1 MIAQGAGNASCPPI
15 PRAGGQLPPLPC
27 GDDRCNHGPRH
38 AGTHHGH
45 AREGGPASA
54 MWNTIA
60 GPRRRSSSPGTTAS
74 RRSRSSRTTISKVIR
89 RPPLLPLEALPD
101 RRRGLEGATLN
112 APPGQFGD
120 TIRELSYGVWLD
132 HRRLDYVYRLY
143 GVQAPHHHS
152 PRSGGPPGPC
162 ACAQRRGLL
171 VGAHSPWASPR
182 CGEVLRKAAPPAHDA
197 ALFLGR
203 HQAGGGSGAV
213 SGPGEVSAALVADTG
228 G

>member
-1 MIAQGAGNASCPPI
+1 MIDAITARGTLGPTMGM
-15 PRAGGQLPPLPC
+15 RGKVDLPVPC
-27 GDDRCNHGPRH
+27 GIPLRAQDDALLPLEQRPQ
-38 AGTHHGH
+38 
-45 AREGGPASA
+45 GGADRVA
-54 MWNTIA
+54 L
-60 GPRRRSSSPGTTAS
+60 RSV
-74 RRSRSSRTTISKVIR
+74 KFVR

-152 PRSGGPPGPC
+152 PRSGGSPGPR
-162 ACAQRRGLL
+162 ACAQRRDLL

-182 CGEVLRKAAPPAHDA
+182 CGKVLRKAAPPTHDA

-203 HQAGGGSGAV
+203 HQAGG
-213 SGPGEVSAALVADTG
+213 
-228 G
+228 